1 MQQIDRILRQAELCR
16 VTGLS
21 RSTLYRFERDGR
33 LPHSIQLGQRAKGWR
48 ESDIAR
54 WIAEGGAVT

>member
-1 MQQIDRILRQAELCR
+1 MQIDRILRLAELCR
-16 VTGLS
+16 VTGMS
-21 RSTLYRFERDGR
+21 RSAIYHGERAGTFPR
-33 LPHSIQLGQRAKGWR
+33 SIPLGPRAKGWR